1 MKPVYHH
8 YEKWEDYQNGMYNE
22 VKEGRKERVLKAKE
36 LLCDT
41 DKLYIYMKRVSQEW
55 KHACEQTFT
64 QNYNHQAFLGQCA
77 CNIYAD
83 IKEDE
88 TREAWGLLTNEQRY
102 KANSVADRVFEEWKR
117 KYEED
122 KPNFQT
128 SLF

>member
-88 TREAWGLLTNEQRY
+88 TREAWGLLANEQRY